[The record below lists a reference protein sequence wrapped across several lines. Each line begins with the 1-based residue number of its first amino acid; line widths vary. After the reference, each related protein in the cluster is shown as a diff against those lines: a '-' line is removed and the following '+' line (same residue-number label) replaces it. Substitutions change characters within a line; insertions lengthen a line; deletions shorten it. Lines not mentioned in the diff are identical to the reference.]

1 MPLVRI
7 SRRTGADSAQNR
19 ALLDAAHAALVEAF
33 KIPEGDRHQQLVE
46 LDAAHFEIPSG
57 RGPAF
62 TLIEITAV
70 PGRSLEAKR
79 ALYQSLARRC
89 EQAGVPPSDLFV
101 VLLEPPLENWSPRDG
116 VASVDR
122 KPAFKL
128 DV

>member
-7 SRRTGADSAQNR
+7 SRRTGASPAENQG
-19 ALLDAAHAALVEAF
+19 LLDAVHAALVEAF
-33 KIPEGDRHQQLVE
+33 KIPDGDRHQQLVA

-62 TLIEITAV
+62 TLIEITAF
-70 PGRSLEAKR
+70 PGRSLDAKR

-89 EQAGVPPSDLFV
+89 EAAGVPPADLFV
-101 VLLEPPLENWSPRDG
+101 VLFEPPLENWSPRDG
-116 VASVDR
+116 VASADR
-122 KPAFKL
+122 KPSFRL